1 MNAEKPVDNDRL
13 ANELVAIGALF
24 GVLMR
29 TETVTVDRIVE
40 GEETAALIVRF
51 PFLHTPYR
59 VTVTMAPEEK
69 QVAKG

>member
-1 MNAEKPVDNDRL
+1 MDEERL
-13 ANELVAIGALF
+13 ANELVAAGALF
-24 GVLMR
+24 AVLSR
-29 TETVTVDRIVE
+29 SEPTVTVVRIVE

-69 QVAKG
+69 QVEKG